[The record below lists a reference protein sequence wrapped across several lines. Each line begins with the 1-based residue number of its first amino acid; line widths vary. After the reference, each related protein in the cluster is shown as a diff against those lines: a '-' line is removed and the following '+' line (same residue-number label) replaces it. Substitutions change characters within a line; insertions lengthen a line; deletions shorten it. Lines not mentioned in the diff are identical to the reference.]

1 MTSLIRSRII
11 GTGSYTAEGVL
22 TNHDLE
28 RMVDTSD
35 DWIVERTG
43 IRERRVAGKD
53 VVTSDMAAHALGQA
67 IGMAGIA
74 PDDLDMII
82 CGTVT
87 PDRPLPAT
95 AAYVQRKIG
104 ATRNCASFDIAAA
117 CSGFIY
123 GLAIADGF
131 IRTGAAKRV
140 GVIGVELLSRIL
152 DFKDRNT
159 CVLFGDGAG
168 AVVLAADESGKG
180 LLSTHLFTDGSL
192 TELLTIPAGG
202 SAMPASQASVADRL
216 HYVHME
222 GKEVFRFAV
231 RYLSSAAMLAL
242 ESNGIGPD
250 DVNVVVAHQANM
262 RILDGVSKRV
272 GIPLERFV
280 LNIERFGNTSSAS
293 IPIALDEA
301 VRGDRIKGGDT
312 VLMIALGGGLSWG
325 SALLRW

>member
-1 MTSLIRSRII
+1 MIRSRII

-22 TNHDLE
+22 TNRDLE
-28 RMVDTSD
+28 RMVDTSN

-43 IRERRVAGKD
+43 IRERRVAGKN
-53 VVTSDMAAHALGQA
+53 VLTSDMAAHALRQA
-67 IGMAGIA
+67 VEMAGIG
-74 PDDLDMII
+74 PDDLDMIV

-104 ATRNCASFDIAAA
+104 AAKNCPSFDIAAA

-123 GLAIADGF
+123 GMAIADGF
-131 IRTGAAKRV
+131 IRTGTAKRV
-140 GVIGVELLSRIL
+140 GVVGVELLSRIL

-168 AVVLAADESGKG
+168 AVVLAADESGSG

-202 SAMPASQASVADRL
+202 SAMPASEATVADRL

-242 ESNGIGPD
+242 ETNGAGPD

-272 GIPLERFV
+272 GIPLDRFV

-301 VRGDRIKGGDT
+301 VRGGRVNGGDM
-312 VLMIALGGGLSWG
+312 VLMMALGGGLSWG
-325 SALLRW
+325 SALARW